1 MLCGDINGKKSP
13 KEGFPG
19 GACGKV
25 PANARDAGDT
35 DLTPGSGRYPEIGH
49 GNPCQYSRLENP
61 MGKGAWRAMVHRVA
75 KSQTRLKQLPHIYMY
90 TYS

>member
-1 MLCGDINGKKSP
+1 MGLCMKEDKNTFQMPMLCGDINGKKSP

-49 GNPCQYSRLENP
+49 GNPCQYSRLENL
-61 MGKGAWRAMVHRVA
+61 MGRAN
-75 KSQTRLKQLPHIYMY
+75 
-90 TYS
+90 